1 MIKKIKQNKTLLS
14 LAALIITLLLIIV
27 VRITYA
33 FLKAKI
39 GEEAQANIHLD
50 VEKLY
55 AIEFVPGS
63 DLNLSVNSKTLT
75 ENVSIT
81 SAMDIS
87 EDVIISK
94 IEDIG
99 FKVVK
104 D

>member
-1 MIKKIKQNKTLLS
+1 MIEKNIKVSGMSCTGCENRIQNSLKT
-14 LAALIITLLLIIV
+14 IPGV
-27 VRITYA
+27 
-33 FLKAKI
+33 
-39 GEEAQANIHLD
+39 
-50 VEKLY
+50 
-55 AIEFVPGS
+55 IE
-63 DLNLSVNSKTLT
+63 VNADHVT

>member
-1 MIKKIKQNKTLLS
+1 MIEKNIKVSGMSCTGCENRIQNSLKT
-14 LAALIITLLLIIV
+14 IPGV
-27 VRITYA
+27 
-33 FLKAKI
+33 
-39 GEEAQANIHLD
+39 
-50 VEKLY
+50 
-55 AIEFVPGS
+55 IE
-63 DLNLSVNSKTLT
+63 VNADHVTG
-75 ENVSIT
+75 NVSIT